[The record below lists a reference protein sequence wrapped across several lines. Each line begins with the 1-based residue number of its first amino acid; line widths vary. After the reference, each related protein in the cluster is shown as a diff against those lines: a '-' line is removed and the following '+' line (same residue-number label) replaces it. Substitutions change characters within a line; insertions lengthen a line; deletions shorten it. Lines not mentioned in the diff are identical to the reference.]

1 MSNVK
6 YEFHPQN
13 SSSFCFYSP
22 GEVPEG
28 YVAGGILTAV
38 QGTDEVIVQIR
49 SFSGQEGTIYF
60 DLKKII
66 KKETLPTLQFVKGG
80 IPVYKMVTIE
90 DTIRIPPH
98 LFSEDLRK
106 VVEDMVHK
114 TFEGTYRKDYGVIV
128 VTDKVEPVGEGI
140 IIHGDGAMYQ
150 KVKFDALV
158 FMPVLQEIVDGLVC
172 EVVEFGAFCHI
183 GPIDA
188 LVHMS
193 QIMND
198 FIEVD
203 IDNERLTGKES
214 KKVLTVG
221 SKIRAR
227 IVAVSMNELSPRES
241 KIGLT
246 MRQPA
251 LGAHEWIEED
261 RKEKKEEPTEKKKKK
276 GGKKKK

>member
-1 MSNVK
+1 
-6 YEFHPQN
+6 
-13 SSSFCFYSP
+13 
-22 GEVPEG
+22 
-28 YVAGGILTAV
+28 
-38 QGTDEVIVQIR
+38 
-49 SFSGQEGTIYF
+49 
-60 DLKKII
+60 
-66 KKETLPTLQFVKGG
+66 
-80 IPVYKMVTIE
+80 VYKMVTIE

-98 LFSEDLRK
+98 LFSEDLKK

-114 TFEGTYRKDYGVIV
+114 TFEGTYKKDYGVIV

-158 FMPVLQEIVDGLVC
+158 FMPVLQEVVNGLVC

-198 FIEVD
+198 FIEID